1 MKLKGKIFFGFL
13 ILALMLFIAGVW
25 SAYQLSNISTS
36 VSEVISKN
44 YESMHSARVMIEG
57 LEREDSG
64 ILLLHMGNWEK
75 GREILQNGDTL
86 FTDNLRALQ
95 SNNTSEEEDKII
107 KQIRV
112 EYFSFKSLWQK
123 PIVGTKKEGDL
134 DWYFKEVH
142 SKFQKIKDKVNEI
155 IKLNEETIYATA
167 VEMSQK
173 ENSTVM
179 PGIIASVSA
188 LGFVFIFTYLI
199 NYFVI
204 SPIVNLS
211 KRIKLFIEKRVP
223 IGYEIE
229 TRDELY
235 DLENSIRILSSLV
248 ESQESKKQ

>member
-13 ILALMLFIAGVW
+13 ILALMLFIAGAW

-36 VSEVISKN
+36 VSKVISKN
-44 YESMHSARVMIEG
+44 YESMRSARGMVEG
-57 LEREDSG
+57 LEREDNG
-64 ILLLHMGNWEK
+64 ILLLHLGKWEK

-86 FTDNLRALQ
+86 FSNNLHALQ
-95 SNNTSEEEDKII
+95 NSNTSAKEDEIIQKIGN
-107 KQIRV
+107 
-112 EYFSFKSLWQK
+112 EYSAFKNLWQK

-142 SKFQKIKDKVNEI
+142 SKFQKIKDKISEI
-155 IKLNEETIYATA
+155 IELNEKIIYATA
-167 VEMSQK
+167 VDMSKK
-173 ENSTVM
+173 ESSAVM

-188 LGFVFIFTYLI
+188 LGFVFIFIYLI

-204 SPIVNLS
+204 NPIVNIS
-211 KRIKLFIEKRVP
+211 KRIKLFIDKRVP

-248 ESQESKKQ
+248 ESQEVKKK

>member
-25 SAYQLSNISTS
+25 SAYQLSNIRTS
-36 VSEVISKN
+36 VLEVVSQN
-44 YESMHSARVMIEG
+44 YESMRSARVMLEG

-64 ILLLHMGNWEK
+64 ILLLHMGQWKE
-75 GREILQNGDTL
+75 GRAILHNGDSLFSTSLYTLQN
-86 FTDNLRALQ
+86 
-95 SNNTSEEEDKII
+95 SNTSARESEII
-107 KQIRV
+107 ENIV
-112 EYFSFKSLWQK
+112 AEYSRFKNLWQK

-142 SKFQKIKDKVNEI
+142 SKFQNIKDKVNEI
-155 IKLNEETIYATA
+155 IKLNEETIYSTA
-167 VEMSQK
+167 VEMSKK

-229 TRDELY
+229 TKDELY

-248 ESQESKKQ
+248 ESQESKK